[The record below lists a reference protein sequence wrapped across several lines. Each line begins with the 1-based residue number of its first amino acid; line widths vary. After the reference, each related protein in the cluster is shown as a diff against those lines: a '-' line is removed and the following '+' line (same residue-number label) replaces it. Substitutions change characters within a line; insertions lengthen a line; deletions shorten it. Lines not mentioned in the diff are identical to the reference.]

1 MFHLVG
7 FRQATAVADDRRAGL
22 AERDDD
28 DPGQ

>member
-28 DPGQ
+28 PGQ